1 MRYLLKTFIFNAL
14 SFYVLS
20 LVFQG
25 IKYPSLTVLLYAAV
39 AFSLLNVFVKPIL
52 KILTFPINLITF
64 GLFSS
69 LLNVLILYLVTQF
82 VPEFRIVA
90 FTLKSYEVFGFHTPI
105 LYLSSFWAYFAVSA
119 SLGFLSGIFWSLLG

>member
-20 LVFQG
+20 LVFAG
-25 IKYPSLTVLLYAAV
+25 IKYPSLNVLLYAAIV
-39 AFSLLNVFVKPIL
+39 FSLLNVFVKPIL

-64 GLFSS
+64 GIFSS

-82 VPEFRIVA
+82 VPEFGISA
-90 FTLKSYEVFGFHTPI
+90 FTLKSYDILGFNTPS
-105 LYLSSFWAYFAVSA
+105 LYLSSFWAYFVVSA
-119 SLGFLSGIFWSLLG
+119 SLGFLSSIFWSILG